1 MTFSRERLYELLPA
15 FDRVRDQESGR
26 ALEALLGVIAESVAA
41 LEEDLAQLY
50 DDQFIE
56 TCAEWVVPYI
66 GDLIGYRMLR
76 GPAAAIRSPRAE
88 VANTIGF
95 RRRKGTAAMLE
106 QLARDITGWNARVV
120 EFFRLVSWA
129 QHMRHL
135 RTDARVFITLRSGLA
150 LEQLGGA
157 FDPFPH
163 TVDVRRIVSGRGRH
177 NIPNVGVF
185 LWRLGAF
192 PVTDIPATPV
202 EGDPLRYRFSPLGN
216 DTQLFNAPE
225 TEVDVTHLAE
235 QVNVPGPL
243 SRRELA
249 AHLDDYW
256 DRALGVSADGTA
268 VAAPQVQVCNLDD
281 DPDTPGAWAHMPD
294 NTIAVDPVLGRLAFP
309 PAQQP
314 GGVRVRYH
322 SVFSA
327 PMGGGEYE
335 REASFDETLRSDR
348 SARLVVVPRDE
359 PTIAAALAS
368 LGAGSGV
375 VEVATSD
382 PQQLGGVALAAGQ
395 RVELRAGN
403 GHRPLLALA
412 GDVAVQGG
420 ADAELL
426 LNGFLVAGGALLIG
440 GRLRRATIRHC
451 TLVPGHALTADGHPV
466 RPGAPS
472 VVVEPDPAALL
483 VTLEIDQSITGP
495 LRLAADVCELVTGGS
510 IVDAAAVP
518 RGSRVRLLL
527 TGALAPF
534 PTLSSPAP
542 RVRITV
548 GDDGPHQIVLPAVP
562 TGRPEAATALQAAI
576 RSLGLGP
583 AFAEATVSVVG
594 TRLAVLAGTG
604 ERVAIEAADGDP
616 TASELKL
623 DPAGSRRTA
632 GLLGAPLP
640 DPPPLTAAA
649 PEWLLRIGAQE
660 ATVGGL
666 TPNPSSL
673 EALRGDL
680 QLRIR
685 AAATDPTF
693 ANALVGRV
701 DDRLLV
707 IPGTEELVLGAGA
720 SGADAVTVAELG
732 LSLRPAI
739 GSGATGAE
747 PGAAATIRRSTIIGP
762 VFVRELQ
769 LASESIF
776 VDPVLTLRRQAGC
789 VRFSYLPPSSQTPR
803 RHRCQPESPREAN
816 RIRPAFTTLRY
827 GLGAYG
833 QLGPSVP
840 GEIAAGAEDEAEMG
854 AFHDLQQQQRLTNLR
869 VRLDEYLRF
878 GLEAGVVFAS

>member
-1 MTFSRERLYELLPA
+1 MTFSRDRLYELLPA

-26 ALEALLGVIAESVAA
+26 ALEALMAVIAESVAA

-76 GPAAAIRSPRAE
+76 GPTAAIRSPRAE
-88 VANTIGF
+88 VADTIGF

-106 QLARDITGWNARVV
+106 QLARDVTGWNARVV

-135 RTDARVFITLRSGLA
+135 RPDARVFASLRSGLA
-150 LEQLGGA
+150 LEQIGGA

-163 TVDVRRIVSGRGRH
+163 TVDVRRIGSGRGRH

-202 EGDPLRYRFSPLGN
+202 DGDPLRFRFSPLGN
-216 DTQLFNAPE
+216 DTRLRNFPE
-225 TEVDVTHLAE
+225 AEVDVTHLAE
-235 QVNVPGPL
+235 QVNVPEPL

-256 DRALGVSADGTA
+256 DRALGINVNGTA
-268 VAAPQVQVCNLDD
+268 VPAAQVRACNLDD
-281 DPDTPGAWAHMPD
+281 DPDAPGAWAHMPD
-294 NTIAVDPVLGRLAFP
+294 ETIAVDPVLGRIAFP
-309 PAQQP
+309 ANQQP
-314 GGVRVRYH
+314 SSVRVSYH
-322 SVFSA
+322 YGFSA

-335 REASFDETLRSDR
+335 REASFYETLRSDQ
-348 SARLVVVPRDE
+348 SARLIAVPGDE
-359 PTIAAALAS
+359 STIAAALAS
-368 LGAGSGV
+368 LGAGNGV
-375 VEVATSD
+375 IEVETND
-382 PQQLGGVALAAGQ
+382 PQQLGAVVLAAGQ

-403 GHRPLLALA
+403 GHRPLLALT
-412 GDVAVQGG
+412 GDVPIQGG
-420 ADAELL
+420 SDAELI
-426 LNGFLVAGGALLIG
+426 LNGFLVAGGGLLIG

-451 TLVPGHALTADGHPV
+451 TLVPGHALTAGGDPV
-466 RPGAPS
+466 QPDAPS
-472 VVVEPDPAALL
+472 VVVAPDPAALL

-495 LRLAADVCELVTGGS
+495 LRLAADVCELVTEGS
-510 IVDAAAVP
+510 IIDAAAAP
-518 RGSRVRLLL
+518 RASRVRLLL
-527 TGALAPF
+527 SGALAPF
-534 PTLSSPAP
+534 PALTSPAP
-542 RVRITV
+542 RVRITL
-548 GDDGPHQIVLPAVP
+548 GDDGPHEPVLPAVP
-562 TGRPEAATALQAAI
+562 TGRPEAAAALQAAI
-576 RSLGLGP
+576 RSLGFGP
-583 AFAEATVSVVG
+583 AFAEASVSVVG
-594 TRLAVLAGTG
+594 TRLVVLAGTG
-604 ERVAIEAADGDP
+604 ERVAIEAAGSDP

-623 DPAGSRRTA
+623 DQAGSRRTA
-632 GLLGAPLP
+632 GLLGGPLP
-640 DPPPLTAAA
+640 DPPSLTAAA
-649 PEWLLRIGAQE
+649 PEWLLRIGARE
-660 ATVGGL
+660 VTVGGL
-666 TPNPSSL
+666 APNPTSL
-673 EALRGDL
+673 DAVRGDL
-680 QLRIR
+680 QARIR
-685 AAATDPTF
+685 AADTDPAF
-693 ANALVGRV
+693 AGALVGRV

-707 IPGTEELVLGAGA
+707 IPGTEELLVGAGA
-720 SGADAVTVAELG
+720 TAADAATASELG
-732 LSLRPAI
+732 LSLRSAI

-747 PGAAATIRRSTIIGP
+747 PRAVATIRRSTIVGP
-762 VFVRELQ
+762 VFVRELP

-776 VDPVLTLRRQAGC
+776 VDPLWTLRRQAGC

-803 RHRCQPESPREAN
+803 RHRCQPGNPRETN
-816 RIRPAFTTLRY
+816 RIRPTFTTLRY

-854 AFHDLQQQQRLTNLR
+854 AFHDLQQQQRLTNFR